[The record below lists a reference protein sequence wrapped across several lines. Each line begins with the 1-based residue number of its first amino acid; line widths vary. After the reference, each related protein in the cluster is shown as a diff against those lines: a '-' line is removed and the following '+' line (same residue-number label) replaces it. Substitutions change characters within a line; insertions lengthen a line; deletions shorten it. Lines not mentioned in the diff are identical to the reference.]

1 MAITIT
7 PTGKTGMN
15 VGLSDIASILSE
27 QNQVLAQTAIAQ
39 QKLTSSFTS
48 YLKMLKGDKMDD
60 LQDERRSKQDAKA
73 PVASGSSSMRNM
85 IPTKAGIFDYLK
97 TFLKRLVPIA
107 LGIVFGDDLLEAI
120 KPKIEGLIGTD
131 ISNEVMSVI
140 TGAAGGSLLGF
151 LFGGV
156 KGGLYG
162 LAFGALTSKGA
173 RQKIA
178 DGLSAIFNKEIKA
191 DDWEAWAGSAGGL
204 AALYFT
210 PSLLSGGMAYAL
222 SGKVEKSS
230 GGRYRDKKTGRF
242 LKPSLA
248 QKFRAGFG
256 GNAAM
261 AAGVFA
267 VGSAMSGIIGGQL
280 GEEAGGLAQD
290 VTNAAAFGAMFGPK
304 GMLIATIGML
314 AVKGGSAILEH
325 LRGINDKLKNKSFE
339 EADALYEEYQKTG
352 DKSILA
358 AGMEKLGR
366 AQKEA
371 ELAVLRG
378 ETEHQADYEKYT
390 RIMAEAGMDGEKQKV
405 QATKD
410 AAGGTLAFA
419 LDRAYEMA
427 MKNAGGDANA
437 AQFEQSLLNI
447 GMEAGYA
454 GNEAVRAGIIDDL
467 PGMTQRLVDRKKSSM
482 SQVSPSSEA
491 VASMSK
497 YGSRSSGNTI
507 APVDASTVNQ
517 VTNNSSSPMVLPSG
531 GSQDTSDSKRAML
544 LTTTGL

>member
-7 PTGKTGMN
+7 PTGKTGMD

-60 LQDERRSKQDAKA
+60 LQDERRSNQEAKA
-73 PVASGSSSMRNM
+73 PVGSSSMRNM

-97 TFLKRLVPIA
+97 SFLKRLVPIA
-107 LGIVFGDDLLEAI
+107 LGIVFGDDLLDAI
-120 KPKIEGLIGTD
+120 KPRIEGLIGTD
-131 ISNEVMSVI
+131 ISDEVMSVI

-162 LAFGALTSKGA
+162 LAIGALTSKGA

-178 DGLSAIFNKEIKA
+178 DGLSAIFNREIKA

-222 SGKVEKSS
+222 SGKVEKTS

-280 GEEAGGLAQD
+280 GAEAGGLAQD

-390 RIMAEAGMDGEKQKV
+390 RIMGEAGRTGQKQEDLAKS
-405 QATKD
+405 D
-410 AAGGTLAFA
+410 AASGTLAVA
-419 LDRAYEMA
+419 LDRAYQMA
-427 MKNAGGDANA
+427 MEKKSGDAKA
-437 AQFEQSLLNI
+437 IDFQESLLGI
-447 GMEAGYA
+447 ATASGVSE
-454 GNEAVRAGIIDDL
+454 EVRAGIVDDL
-467 PGMTQRLVDRKKSSM
+467 PGVTQRLVDRKNSSM

-497 YGSRSSGNTI
+497 YGARSSGNTI
-507 APVDASTVNQ
+507 APVDASSTNV

>member
-7 PTGKTGMN
+7 PTGKTGMD

-27 QNQVLAQTAIAQ
+27 QNQVLAQTADAQ

-48 YLKMLKGDKMDD
+48 YLKMLKGDKMDE
-60 LQDERRSKQDAKA
+60 LQDERRSNQAAKA

-107 LGIVFGDDLLEAI
+107 LGIVFGDDLLDAI
-120 KPKIEGLIGTD
+120 KPKIEALIGTD
-131 ISNEVMSVI
+131 ITDEVMSVI

-162 LAFGALTSKGA
+162 LAIGALTSKGA

-178 DGLSAIFNKEIKA
+178 DGLSAIFNKEINA

-210 PSLLSGGMAYAL
+210 PSLLSGAMAFAL
-222 SGKVEKSS
+222 SGKVEKTS

-248 QKFRAGFG
+248 QKFKAGFG

-267 VGSAMSGIIGGQL
+267 VGSAMSGIIGDQL
-280 GEEAGGLAQD
+280 GADAGGLAQD

-314 AVKGGSAILEH
+314 AVKGGSAILQH

-339 EADALYEEYQKTG
+339 EADALYAEYEKTG
-352 DKSILA
+352 DKSILE

-366 AQKEA
+366 AQREA
-371 ELAVLRG
+371 QLAVQRG
-378 ETEHQADYEKYT
+378 ELEHQADYERYT
-390 RIMAEAGMDGEKQKV
+390 KMMGEGGKTGQAQTELAKAEA
-405 QATKD
+405 AR
-410 AAGGTLAFA
+410 GTLANA
-419 LDRAYEMA
+419 LDRAYQMA
-427 MKNAGGDANA
+427 MEKTGGNAKA
-437 AQFEQSLLNI
+437 ADFEDSLINI
-447 GMEAGYA
+447 ASAPGVTE
-454 GNEAVRAGIIDDL
+454 EVRAGIVDDL
-467 PGMTQRLVDRKKSSM
+467 PGVAQRLVDRKSSSM
-482 SQVSPSSEA
+482 SQVQPAPEA
-491 VASMSK
+491 IATMNK
-497 YGSRSSGNTI
+497 YGARSTGNTI
-507 APVDASTVNQ
+507 APVDASTANI
-517 VTNNSSSPMVLPSG
+517 VTNNSSAPMVLPSG
-531 GSQDTSDSKRAML
+531 GSQDISDSKRAML

>member
-107 LGIVFGDDLLEAI
+107 LGIVFGDDLLDAI
-120 KPKIEGLIGTD
+120 KPRIEELVGTD

-162 LAFGALTSKGA
+162 LAIGALTSKGA

-178 DGLSAIFNKEIKA
+178 DGLSEIFNKEINA

-210 PSLLSGGMAYAL
+210 PSLLSGAMAFAL
-222 SGKVEKSS
+222 SGKVEKTSS
-230 GGRYRDKKTGRF
+230 GRYRDKKTGRF

-248 QKFRAGFG
+248 QKFKAGFG

-267 VGSAMSGIIGGQL
+267 VGSAMSGIIGDQL
-280 GEEAGGLAQD
+280 GADAGGLAQD

-314 AVKGGSAILEH
+314 AVKGGSAILQH

-352 DKSILA
+352 DKSILE

-366 AQKEA
+366 AQREA
-371 ELAVLRG
+371 ELAVQRG
-378 ETEHQADYEKYT
+378 ELEHQADYERYT
-390 RIMAEAGMDGEKQKV
+390 RMMGEGGRDGQAQKDL
-405 QATKD
+405 AKAD
-410 AAGGTLAFA
+410 AARGTLASA
-419 LDRAYEMA
+419 LDTAYQMA
-427 MKNAGGDANA
+427 MEKTGGKANELDF
-437 AQFEQSLLNI
+437 QQSLLDI
-447 GMEAGYA
+447 ASAPGVSE
-454 GNEAVRAGIIDDL
+454 EVRAGIVDDL
-467 PGMTQRLVDRKKSSM
+467 PGVAQTLVDRKSIVRATM
-482 SQVSPSSEA
+482 SSEG
-491 VASMSK
+491 VNLMSK
-497 YGSRSSGNTI
+497 YGSRSTGNTI
-507 APVDASTVNQ
+507 APVDASTANI

-531 GSQDTSDSKRAML
+531 GSQDYTDNKSKMFIS
-544 LTTTGL
+544 GL